1 MFSQCLVSDSTK
13 HLQHMTTTVG
23 ALVNLLRL
31 SSGERSMLLMC
42 VCVCVCVLIV
52 QLCPTL

>member
-1 MFSQCLVSDSTK
+1 MLSQCLVSDSTK

-31 SSGERSMLLMC
+31 SSGERSMLL
-42 VCVCVCVLIV
+42 VCVCVLVV
-52 QLCPTL
+52 QLCLTL